1 MNHSKTLR
9 AALVALLLSALLC
22 APALAKVVSPGEDF
36 YYLDKANVL
45 SEALEGEIYFSN
57 KLLYDACGAQVVVVA
72 VDTTG
77 REAIDDY
84 AYDLFNDWGIGDA
97 AKNNGF
103 LLLLA
108 IDDDDYAAQCGG
120 SLQPKFSA
128 GTLKSYFDQYLED
141 DFAAKQ
147 YSSGVKKFF
156 EAVFARIADTYNA
169 NVTVQQGIAAYQYV
183 NAGGVQMTT
192 NAYIN
197 LWTTIGA
204 SGAVY
209 GILLAFGMIFPNER
223 LFIIPFPFP
232 IKAKWLVVGYIA
244 IELFSA
250 MSAPGDGVAHMAH
263 LGGMLFGF
271 LLIRYW
277 QKHPDSSQRFGR
289 SRGQEFFDNMKRKYD
304 QRQQHSH
311 MKAEHTD
318 PRHETDEE
326 YNARKHRNQEE
337 IDAILDKIRKSGY
350 DSLTKEEKQKL
361 FEQSRE
367 S

>member
-1 MNHSKTLR
+1 MNNMPTMTKNLLIVNFLAFIATWVLQLR
-9 AALVALLLSALLC
+9 GIDLTALLGLHFFLASDFHIYQFVTYMFLHGGLTHIFFNMFALWMFGSVIERVWG
-22 APALAKVVSPGEDF
+22 PKKFIF
-36 YYLDKANVL
+36 YY
-45 SEALEGEIYFSN
+45 IT
-57 KLLYDACGAQVVVVA
+57 C
-72 VDTTG
+72 
-77 REAIDDY
+77 
-84 AYDLFNDWGIGDA
+84 GIG
-97 AKNNGF
+97 
-103 LLLLA
+103 
-108 IDDDDYAAQCGG
+108 
-120 SLQPKFSA
+120 A
-128 GTLKSYFDQYLED
+128 GVMQELVQYGNYVVE
-141 DFAAKQ
+141 
-147 YSSGVKKFF
+147 
-156 EAVFARIADTYNA
+156 
-169 NVTVQQGIAAYQYV
+169 GIAAYQYV

-192 NAYIN
+192 DAYIN

-209 GILLAFGMIFPNER
+209 AILLAFGMIFPNER

-318 PRHETDEE
+318 PRRETDEE
-326 YNARKHRNQEE
+326 YNARKRQNQEE

-361 FEQSRE
+361 FEQSRK

>member
-1 MNHSKTLR
+1 MPTMTKNLLIVNFLAFVATWVLQLR
-9 AALVALLLSALLC
+9 GIDLTALLGLHFFLASDFHVYQFVTYMFLHGGLTHIFFNMFALWMFGSVIERVWG
-22 APALAKVVSPGEDF
+22 PKKFIF
-36 YYLDKANVL
+36 YY
-45 SEALEGEIYFSN
+45 IT
-57 KLLYDACGAQVVVVA
+57 C
-72 VDTTG
+72 
-77 REAIDDY
+77 
-84 AYDLFNDWGIGDA
+84 GIG
-97 AKNNGF
+97 
-103 LLLLA
+103 
-108 IDDDDYAAQCGG
+108 
-120 SLQPKFSA
+120 A
-128 GTLKSYFDQYLED
+128 GVMQELVQYGNYVVE
-141 DFAAKQ
+141 
-147 YSSGVKKFF
+147 
-156 EAVFARIADTYNA
+156 
-169 NVTVQQGIAAYQYV
+169 GIAAYQYV

-192 NAYIN
+192 DAYIN

-209 GILLAFGMIFPNER
+209 AILLAFGMIFPNER

-289 SRGQEFFDNMKRKYD
+289 SRGEEFFENLKRKYD
-304 QRQQHSH
+304 QRQRGSR
-311 MKAEHTD
+311 MKAEHTN
-318 PRHETDEE
+318 PRRESDEE
-326 YNARKHRNQEE
+326 YNVRKRQNQEE

-361 FEQSRE
+361 FDQSRE